1 MPTIW
6 IVAKWLML
14 QIIMMISFFTLQKDC
29 VVTFFTFFS
38 VSIATFEEYYK
49 KSRLAFAI
57 WQKFCIVSKN
67 LLEGK
72 GAKNILH
79 FFFCCTSTQTKFSF
93 LDQGKTFLL
102 NYSKWWWT
110 DISNGIRIISEIEVL
125 LSKSCCHSYKNL
137 SFFDYVFICDL
148 VVVTC

>member
-1 MPTIW
+1 MGSLDSYANAIIISMVAKKDVAFLFRSFAVKSTVGAAYS

-29 VVTFFTFFS
+29 VVTFFTFLS

-72 GAKNILH
+72 R
-79 FFFCCTSTQTKFSF
+79 S
-93 LDQGKTFLL
+93 
-102 NYSKWWWT
+102 
-110 DISNGIRIISEIEVL
+110 
-125 LSKSCCHSYKNL
+125 
-137 SFFDYVFICDL
+137 
-148 VVVTC
+148 